1 MKFGV
6 LKIEDVVKVSTQSEL
21 AALRSIVRKIGVM
34 RKEEGRNPEP
44 EYYVVNQDEPYA
56 EEVLN
61 LIKQHEGELQHNK
74 SVI

>member
-21 AALRSIVRKIGVM
+21 TAFRSIVRKIGVM
-34 RKEEGRNPEP
+34 RKEEGRSPEP

-56 EEVLN
+56 KEVLN
-61 LIKQHEGELQHNK
+61 LIKQHEGEL
-74 SVI
+74 